1 MIEHSPQDHPL
12 LAFPLYNIGL
22 THYNLG
28 AFEPVR
34 TAFERAL
41 RINQANLGDQ
51 HPTLAM
57 TMLGLGEVYRSTHDY
72 VRAEQSNA
80 RALAI
85 FERAHGAEHPMCAY
99 ASVNLGRVLLETG
112 RAQEAIPR
120 FERALAIWAQNL
132 AAPQEMAE
140 ARAALARAR
149 HSTGDRETARILA
162 RTAAQDYR
170 RADPPREKEAAE
182 LDAWITTLK

>member
-28 AFEPVR
+28 AFEPAR

-51 HPTLAM
+51 HPTLA
-57 TMLGLGEVYRSTHDY
+57 THDY